1 MKKFALL
8 FLFLVFGSMHLDSA
22 SSVARLSACTINQS
36 GSTNPDGSNCDGG
49 LYCDSRVLICVL
61 PSEQACSK
69 AVSCTI
75 GMKCFDQTNQLI
87 TQTSSGNGLGVCQT
101 VTGNADKNALGDLFC
116 NVYSFV
122 TGTGGRMLAVFI
134 IIFIGVSLLTGKA
147 QPSMMIIPAIGIA
160 FVFGAPTILS
170 LIVGRATVC

>member
-1 MKKFALL
+1 MKKFTILCLFVLL
-8 FLFLVFGSMHLDSA
+8 IPITLDSA
-22 SSVARLSACTINQS
+22 SSVARLATCVINQAN
-36 GSTNPDGSNCDGG
+36 STNPDGSNCDAG
-49 LYCDSRVLICVL
+49 LYCDSKVLICVL

-69 AVSCTI
+69 AVGCTI
-75 GMKCFDQTNQLI
+75 GNKCFDQNNQI
-87 TQTSSGNGLGVCQT
+87 VTASSSGNGLGVCQT

-134 IIFIGVSLLTGKA
+134 IVFIGVSLLTGKA